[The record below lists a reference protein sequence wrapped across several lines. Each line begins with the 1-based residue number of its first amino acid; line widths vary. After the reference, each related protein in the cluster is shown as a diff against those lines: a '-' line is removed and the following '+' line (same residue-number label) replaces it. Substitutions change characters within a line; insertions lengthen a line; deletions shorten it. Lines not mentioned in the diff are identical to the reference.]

1 MYVVGLIIVVALI
14 FLIHSIIPTYY
25 NKLLNKDVLKNMTG
39 KNEIALTFD
48 DGPDKRYTEKL
59 LDVLKENNI
68 KAMFFV
74 VAKNAEKEPEI
85 IKRML
90 RENHVVGLHSLEHK
104 NAWLYSYNYVKK
116 DFIESIN
123 IMKNL
128 GVDVNYYRPPWG
140 HTNIFSN
147 QFVKKYNLK
156 MTLWD
161 VMAEDWS
168 KDSTVEIIVNK
179 LMDRTK
185 ENSIICLHDA
195 GENSGGAVG
204 APERTIEALKIA
216 IPKLK
221 ASGFKFVTPER
232 M

>member
-25 NKLLNKDVLKNMTG
+25 NKLLNKDVLKNMTE

-59 LDVLKENNI
+59 LDVLKENDI

-90 RENHVVGLHSLEHK
+90 RENHIVGLHSLEHK
-104 NAWLYSYNYVKK
+104 NAWLYSYNYAKK
-116 DFIESIN
+116 DFIESTD

-140 HTNIFSN
+140 HANIFSN

-179 LMDRTK
+179 LIDRTK

>member
-1 MYVVGLIIVVALI
+1 MYVIGLISVVALI
-14 FLIHSIIPTYY
+14 FLVHSIIPTYY
-25 NKLLNKDVLKNMTG
+25 NKLLNKEVLKNMTG
-39 KNEIALTFD
+39 ENEIALTFD

-59 LDVLKENNI
+59 LDVLKENDI
-68 KAMFFV
+68 QAMFFV

-90 RENHVVGLHSLEHK
+90 RENHIVGLHSLEHK
-104 NAWLYSYNYVKK
+104 NAWLYSYSYVKK
-116 DFIESIN
+116 DFIESTN

-147 QFVKKYNLK
+147 LFVKKYNLK

-161 VMAEDWS
+161 VMAEDWE
-168 KDSTVEIIVNK
+168 KDSTVDIIINK
-179 LMDRTK
+179 LMSRTK
-185 ENSIICLHDA
+185 ESSIICLHDA

-221 ASGFKFVTPER
+221 ASGLKFVTPER

>member
-74 VAKNAEKEPEI
+74 VAKDAEKEPEI

-128 GVDVNYYRPPWG
+128 GVGVNYYRPPWG

>member
-14 FLIHSIIPTYY
+14 FLVHSIIPTYY
-25 NKLLNKDVLKNMTG
+25 NKLLNKEVLKNVAG
-39 KNEIALTFD
+39 ENEIALTFD

-59 LDVLKENNI
+59 LDVLKENDI
-68 KAMFFV
+68 QAMFFV

-90 RENHVVGLHSLEHK
+90 RENHIVGLHSLEHK
-104 NAWLYSYNYVKK
+104 
-116 DFIESIN
+116 DFIESTN

-147 QFVKKYNLK
+147 SFVKKYNLK

-161 VMAEDWS
+161 VMAEDWE
-168 KDSTVEIIVNK
+168 KDSTVDIIINK
-179 LMDRTK
+179 LMSRTK

-221 ASGFKFVTPER
+221 ASGLKFVTPER

>member
-14 FLIHSIIPTYY
+14 FLVHSIIPTYY
-25 NKLLNKDVLKNMTG
+25 NKLLNKDVLKNMTRE
-39 KNEIALTFD
+39 NEIALTFD

-59 LDVLKENNI
+59 LDVLKENDI

-90 RENHVVGLHSLEHK
+90 RENHIVGLHSLEHK

-116 DFIESIN
+116 DFMESVN

-128 GVDVNYYRPPWG
+128 GVDINYYRPPWG

-147 QFVKKYNLK
+147 LFVKKYNLK

-168 KDSTVEIIVNK
+168 KDSTVEIIINK
-179 LMDRTK
+179 LMSRTK
-185 ENSIICLHDA
+185 EKSIICLHDA

-216 IPKLK
+216 IPELK
-221 ASGFKFVTPER
+221 DSGFKFVAPER

>member
-39 KNEIALTFD
+39 KNKIALTFD

-59 LDVLKENNI
+59 LDVLKENDI

-74 VAKNAEKEPEI
+74 VAKNAEKEHEI

-116 DFIESIN
+116 DFIESKN

-147 QFVKKYNLK
+147 QFVKKYNLN
-156 MTLWD
+156 MILWD

-179 LMDRTK
+179 LIDRTK

>member
-90 RENHVVGLHSLEHK
+90 RENHIVGLHSLEHK

-123 IMKNL
+123 TMKNL

-179 LMDRTK
+179 LIDRTK

>member
-1 MYVVGLIIVVALI
+1 MIY
-14 FLIHSIIPTYY
+14 
-25 NKLLNKDVLKNMTG
+25 KLC
-39 KNEIALTFD
+39 
-48 DGPDKRYTEKL
+48 
-59 LDVLKENNI
+59 
-68 KAMFFV
+68 FV

-90 RENHVVGLHSLEHK
+90 RENHIVGLHSLEHR
-104 NAWLYSYNYVKK
+104 NAWLYSYSYVKK
-116 DFIESIN
+116 DFIESTN

-147 QFVKKYNLK
+147 SFVKKYNLK

-161 VMAEDWS
+161 VMAEDWE
-168 KDSTVEIIVNK
+168 KDSTVDIIINK
-179 LMDRTK
+179 LMSRTK

-221 ASGFKFVTPER
+221 ASGLKFVTPER

>member
-1 MYVVGLIIVVALI
+1 
-14 FLIHSIIPTYY
+14 
-25 NKLLNKDVLKNMTG
+25 
-39 KNEIALTFD
+39 
-48 DGPDKRYTEKL
+48 YTEKEVIYPGDFIPIFEKNGFIRKIDMYIL
-59 LDVLKENNI
+59 EQACKEIRSLFDKGISPLPISVNFSRVD
-68 KAMFFV
+68 FF
-74 VAKNAEKEPEI
+74 
-85 IKRML
+85 
-90 RENHVVGLHSLEHK
+90 
-104 NAWLYSYNYVKK
+104 KK
-116 DFIESIN
+116 DFIESTN

-147 QFVKKYNLK
+147 SFVKKYNLK

-161 VMAEDWS
+161 VMAEDWE
-168 KDSTVEIIVNK
+168 KDSTVDIIINK
-179 LMDRTK
+179 LMSRTK

-221 ASGFKFVTPER
+221 ASGLKFVTPER

>member
-1 MYVVGLIIVVALI
+1 MYVVGLIIAVALI

-25 NKLLNKDVLKNMTG
+25 NKLLNKNVLKNMTG

-48 DGPDKRYTEKL
+48 DGPDRRYTEKL
-59 LDVLKENNI
+59 LDVLKENDI

-116 DFIESIN
+116 DFIESKN

-140 HTNIFSN
+140 HTNIFST

-168 KDSTVEIIVNK
+168 KDSTVDIIVNK
-179 LMDRTK
+179 LMNRTK

-221 ASGFKFVTPER
+221 ASGFKFVIPER